1 MIQAVIFDMD
11 GILIDSEAMWVEAE
25 KQVFSSVGV
34 EVTDEL
40 SKLTSSL
47 TTKDVTDFWYAR
59 SPWENK
65 SLEQVE
71 NEVIRKVEQLIK
83 QSGQQ
88 MDGVQYLLDLLVK
101 HKVKIGLSTN
111 SPSCLT
117 KAVLNKLDIAH
128 YFAVTTSSDQVI
140 NGKPNPEVYLAT
152 AKKLSVKPE
161 HCLVFEDSITGL
173 TAAIAANMQVAV
185 VPPLASFSNEKYAPA
200 ILKLRTLNEFSEQDL
215 TRLIGR
221 VD

>member
-11 GILIDSEAMWVEAE
+11 GILIDCEAMWVEAE
-25 KQVFSSVGV
+25 KQGFSSVGV

-47 TTKDVTDFWYAR
+47 TTKDVTNFWYAR

-71 NEVIRKVEQLIK
+71 NEVISKVEQFITEN
-83 QSGQQ
+83 GQQ
-88 MDGVQYLLDLLVK
+88 MDGVKYLLDLLIK
-101 HKVKIGLSTN
+101 HKMKIGLSTN

-117 KAVLNKLDIAH
+117 KAVLDKLGIAH
-128 YFAVTTSSDQVI
+128 YFEVTTSSDQVV
-140 NGKPNPEVYLAT
+140 NGKPSPDVYLAT
-152 AKKLSVKPE
+152 AQKLGIEPG

-173 TAAIAANMQVAV
+173 TAAVAANMKVVV
-185 VPPLASFSNEKYAPA
+185 VPPLSAFSNEKYKPA
-200 ILKLRTLNEFSEQDL
+200 IHKLRTLNDFTEQDL
-215 TRLIGR
+215 ARLIHG
-221 VD
+221 

>member
-47 TTKDVTDFWYAR
+47 TTKDVTNFWYAR

-71 NEVIRKVEQLIK
+71 NEVISKVEQFITEN
-83 QSGQQ
+83 GQQ
-88 MDGVQYLLDLLVK
+88 MDGVKYLLDLLIK
-101 HKVKIGLSTN
+101 HKMKIGLSTN

-117 KAVLNKLDIAH
+117 KATLNKLGIAH
-128 YFAVTTSSDQVI
+128 YFEVTTSSDQVV
-140 NGKPNPEVYLAT
+140 NGKPSPDVYLAT
-152 AKKLSVKPE
+152 AQKLGIEPE

-173 TAAIAANMQVAV
+173 TAAVAANMQVVV
-185 VPPLASFSNEKYAPA
+185 VPPSSAFSNEKYKPA
-200 ILKLRTLNEFSEQDL
+200 IHKLHTLNDFTEQHL
-215 TRLIGR
+215 ARLIHG
-221 VD
+221 